1 MASFQVVWHKSW
13 QGRPVLAPCKCG
25 HECGEQL
32 SINQRLE
39 PNAKRGGHHIEL
51 SGIVCMDC
59 GTDTTGRLTVAEAL
73 RLCMDQH
80 GWNREVGLRLYDLAS
95 AHAADLMDA
104 PAIPIWCLYAMGW
117 SGREIT
123 KALNDGR
130 LDPASMSEEVE
141 ELAGKVDWQNAYNQQ
156 AA

>member
-1 MASFQVVWHKSW
+1 MSDYTVIWHKSW
-13 QGRPVLAPCKCG
+13 QDRPVCSPERCQ

-39 PNAKRGGHHIEL
+39 PKFAKRPDGPFKIAL
-51 SGIVCMDC
+51 DGIVCMDC
-59 GTDTTGRLTVAEAL
+59 GTDTTGNFAIAEAL

-80 GWNREVGLRLYDLAS
+80 GWNREVGLRLYDLAC
-95 AHAADLMDA
+95 AHAAELMA
-104 PAIPIWCLYAMGW
+104 SPAIPIWCLYAMGW

-130 LDPASMSEEVE
+130 LNPASMSEEIE
-141 ELAGKVDWQNAYNQQ
+141 QLSDKINPFRS